1 MQRRAPSAAAVGW
14 TVFAAFMMIL
24 LGCWWVIVGI
34 VGLIDDD
41 FYVRTRHY
49 VFEFDTTSWGWIH
62 LIVGAIVLISGFA
75 LYTGAVWA
83 RTVGVFVALL
93 AALVA
98 FAWLPW
104 YPIWAIL
111 MVVAAISVIWALTAH
126 GRDMAEM

>member
-62 LIVGAIVLISGFA
+62 LIVGAIVLIAGFA

-126 GRDMAEM
+126 GRDIAEM

>member
-62 LIVGAIVLISGFA
+62 LIVGAIVLIAGFA